1 MLLMSIIYFIRRTKV
16 IFSVMTNNIAQNPEL
31 TLNSDTLKTLKQRVL
46 RYTFLY
52 EDKLMTNS

>member
-1 MLLMSIIYFIRRTKV
+1 MSIIYFIRRTKV
-16 IFSVMTNNIAQNPEL
+16 IFSVMTNNITQNPEL